1 MFLNGTWKYTYNF
14 RESFS
19 RYTRVVFYKL
29 KYGVNRFSRTFL
41 TTFLTTLL
49 TTFLTTLFCNVI
61 STNIKTFYSINIKH
75 WQSKYKTIPRG
86 GEGRFHS
93 LCVAI
98 MSFIRRDYLFETRT
112 TTLHILQAAENVG
125 KHRIATTRSHTHYI
139 HIFDRTTIFVYFGYI
154 LTTHVYLR

>member
-19 RYTRVVFYKL
+19 RYTRVIFYKL
-29 KYGVNRFSRTFL
+29 KYGGNCFTRI
-41 TTFLTTLL
+41 FLTTLL
-49 TTFLTTLFCNVI
+49 TTFLTTLFCNI
-61 STNIKTFYSINIKH
+61 IRTSIKTFYSINIKH
-75 WQSKYKTIPRG
+75 WQSKDKTIPRG

-112 TTLHILQAAENVG
+112 TTLHILQATENVG
-125 KHRIATTRSHTHYI
+125 
-139 HIFDRTTIFVYFGYI
+139 
-154 LTTHVYLR
+154 

>member
-1 MFLNGTWKYTYNF
+1 MFLNSTWKYTYNF

-19 RYTRVVFYKL
+19 RYTRIVFYKL

-41 TTFLTTLL
+41 TTFLTTL
-49 TTFLTTLFCNVI
+49 FYNVI